1 MRRLALTSL
10 FLSALSPLAQTVLD
24 PTALYV
30 SDPLRWERGKRPGE
44 PAPELAFAE
53 ILVLEPSG
61 DLAILSCYLNRSPDN
76 RLDILYQS
84 GFSLCSGTWEKA
96 DGHLVARFRS
106 VHTSERK
113 VGETEAVP
121 SEKNRGAMPLL
132 AMGFGWRNGSRS
144 AVRDTFH
151 FGTSMTSS
159 DWLRSY
165 SSTVRKPRLNS
176 NW

>member
-113 VGETEAVP
+113 VGETGGALREESWSYAPPRDGVRVAEWIKIGGTRYIPLRDLNDIERLAQIIQFYRKEA
-121 SEKNRGAMPLL
+121 EAQ
-132 AMGFGWRNGSRS
+132 
-144 AVRDTFH
+144 
-151 FGTSMTSS
+151 
-159 DWLRSY
+159 
-165 SSTVRKPRLNS
+165 
-176 NW
+176 